1 MSTQIQRRRGTTAQH
16 ASFTGAIGET
26 TIDTDKEVVVVH
38 DGTQVGG
45 YPLMRENASNS
56 ALALGSAATPSLK
69 FTGDTNTG
77 IYSPGADQV
86 AISTGGSGRLFVSS
100 AGRVGVGAVS
110 TDFPFAVS
118 NTASDSSIGIAAAN
132 TANSEIFF
140 GDTDSL
146 YSGRIRYGHSS
157 DSMQLWTNSAE
168 RLRITS
174 AGLVGVGTS
183 SPNSFFHVKGGNNN
197 VANIDND
204 GSQYTNLGFSNNGT
218 EKGAIYWDNS
228 NSAFILGPNAASS
241 QLLFRANNA
250 ERARIDSSGRL
261 GIGNSA
267 PGALLHVTG
276 TSGDNSIIRI
286 QNTAS
291 GGQQFDLVAGAPGVT
306 NPGFSIYDRTNS
318 ANRFYIDSS
327 GRCGIGSTAPDGNL
341 TIGGLTNTGGQ
352 SVDAINVNRTDGVRL
367 FGVKWDVTSNE
378 VRFSGNTKNYVFRN
392 GSSEAET
399 ARIDSSGRLLVGTSS
414 ASTMISSTAANL
426 QVQSTGTAI
435 AIGIERATDDANPG
449 YLVFRKTRSTS
460 SNGVTVVQNGDAIG
474 NLSFT
479 ATDGTA
485 PLTAASI
492 SAAVDGTPGANDMPG
507 RLVFSTTADGAS
519 SPTERV
525 RVHSNGDISWRN
537 AVDVYPFTDNA
548 VRLGSGTYRYASV
561 YAVNG
566 TIQTSDER
574 AKTQIDDATLGS
586 TFIKSLRPVSYKWIE
601 GGKRDTGERDEDNN
615 FVYESV
621 PGTRTHWGFIAQE
634 VKEVVDAAG
643 VDFGGWVLVD
653 KDNLDS
659 EQALRYDQFIAPLT
673 KALQETM
680 AELEALKAEVA
691 ALKAQ

>member
-69 FTGDTNTG
+69 FTGDPDSG
-77 IYSPGADQV
+77 LFSPGANQV
-86 AISTGGSGRLFVSS
+86 AISTGGTGRLFV
-100 AGRVGVGAVS
+100 
-110 TDFPFAVS
+110 D
-118 NTASDSSIGIAAAN
+118 AS
-132 TANSEIFF
+132 
-140 GDTDSL
+140 
-146 YSGRIRYGHSS
+146 
-157 DSMQLWTNSAE
+157 
-168 RLRITS
+168 
-174 AGLVGVGTS
+174 GLVGVGTS

-519 SPTERV
+519 SP
-525 RVHSNGDISWRN
+525 S
-537 AVDVYPFTDNA
+537 
-548 VRLGSGTYRYASV
+548 
-561 YAVNG
+561 
-566 TIQTSDER
+566 
-574 AKTQIDDATLGS
+574 
-586 TFIKSLRPVSYKWIE
+586 
-601 GGKRDTGERDEDNN
+601 
-615 FVYESV
+615 
-621 PGTRTHWGFIAQE
+621 
-634 VKEVVDAAG
+634 
-643 VDFGGWVLVD
+643 
-653 KDNLDS
+653 
-659 EQALRYDQFIAPLT
+659 
-673 KALQETM
+673 
-680 AELEALKAEVA
+680 
-691 ALKAQ
+691 